1 MRVRGI
7 FVLVAAA
14 VLSVAVRVDA
24 QQSVASARELYASAA
39 YDEALTALNALG
51 MESRSAEEQQVVG
64 LYRVLCLVAL
74 GRAAEA
80 DAALEKLIAN
90 HPLYRP
96 ALDDLS
102 PRMRS
107 AFSDTRKRL
116 LPGVVQQRYADAKA
130 SFDRRDFQAASTSF
144 KWVLDALTDPDLA
157 PLAGQQPLSD
167 VRTLASGFYD
177 LSEKALEPPPPPP
190 VAVAAPAEPAP
201 ALRDYRRLY
210 SPADT
215 EAIPPVVVRQTF
227 PPFPGKVAAPRLGL
241 VEVLIGSTGEVQS
254 ATLVVPVHPQ
264 YDQLV
269 VSAARRWQYRP
280 AMVDGVPVKYVK
292 QVQVSLAPAR

>member
-1 MRVRGI
+1 MRVRWI

-24 QQSVASARELYASAA
+24 QQTVASARELYASAA

-51 MESRSAEEQQVVG
+51 MDSRPADEQQVIG

-80 DAALEKLIAN
+80 DAALEKLIAS

-130 SFDRRDFQAASTSF
+130 AFDRRDFQAASTSF

-167 VRTLASGFYD
+167 VRTLASGFSD
-177 LSEKALEPPPPPP
+177 LSEKALAPPPPP
-190 VAVAAPAEPAP
+190 VAVAAPVEPAP
-201 ALRDYRRLY
+201 APRDYRRLY
-210 SPADT
+210 SPADA
-215 EAIPPVVVRQTF
+215 EAVPPVVVRQSF
-227 PPFPGKVAAPRLGL
+227 PSFPGKVPAPRIGM

-292 QVQVSLAPAR
+292 QVQVNLAPAR